1 VKTKSEFRKEPTMEH
16 KSDCVFCKIVKG
28 EIPCVKVYED
38 EIALVFMDVAPLN
51 QGHILVIPKNHYES
65 ILEMEPETYGWL
77 NKIVSLG
84 AKAIQTTLKPDGI
97 NIMQL
102 NGKAANQVVPHVHI
116 HIVPRKFGDGLT
128 ISQWDPISGSMDDIK
143 STGETIKRN
152 F

>member
-1 VKTKSEFRKEPTMEH
+1 
-16 KSDCVFCKIVKG
+16 
-28 EIPCVKVYED
+28 
-38 EIALVFMDVAPLN
+38 
-51 QGHILVIPKNHYES
+51 
-65 ILEMEPETYGWL
+65 MEPETYGWL

-128 ISQWDPISGSMDDIK
+128 ISQWDPIPGSMDDIK
-143 STGETIKRN
+143 SIGETIKRN